1 MKPCVI
7 KQPAGI
13 GDVFFLQK
21 IAHLYREKDCKII
34 WALRDDI
41 YWISEYISDIEWYK
55 LSEDFPGKNLF
66 NYSGFTENDEFVYI
80 DTSTADVVFNADP
93 TRIMS
98 SKFGLVGL
106 DHTDW
111 ANYFKFNRNRER
123 EDSLYYDVLNL
134 KDDSEYVYVNDWTN
148 TDARRTTSL
157 SSREYAY
164 PVVENR
170 FIDGYTLFDW
180 TKVFENAKEIH
191 SAPTALSFIVDTLDS
206 DAKVYYYPHDA
217 RQHKDVE
224 DLFLKVTEY
233 RNA

>member
-21 IAHLYREKDCKII
+21 IAHIYREKGCKII

-111 ANYFKFNRNRER
+111 ANYFKFNRNKER

-148 TDARRTTSL
+148 TDARKTTSF
-157 SSREYAY
+157 SSREYPY
-164 PVVENR
+164 PVIENK
-170 FIDGYTLFDW
+170 FLDGYTLFDW

-191 SAPTALSFIVDTLDS
+191 SAPTALSFIVDTLNS
-206 DAKVYYYPHDA
+206 DVKVYYYPHDA

-224 DLFLKVTEY
+224 DLFSKVTEY